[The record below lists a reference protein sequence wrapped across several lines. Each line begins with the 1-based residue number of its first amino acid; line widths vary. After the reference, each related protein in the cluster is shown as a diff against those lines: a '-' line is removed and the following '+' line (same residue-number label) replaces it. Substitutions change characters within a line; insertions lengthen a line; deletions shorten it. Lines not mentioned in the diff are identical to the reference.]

1 MGCNQSEARI
11 VGFVTCSIESL
22 FRQSLSVRV
31 EWSYMSVSL
40 HYLSKSFISA
50 AKLRCIAAA
59 FLVAMSVAY
68 SIACGPK
75 SSDTDPTPVLSG
87 PPSTTFPM
95 PPIKSD
101 SEMGWSLANGNRAKL
116 SDYRG
121 KVLVLDFYA
130 TWCQPCR
137 ASIPKL
143 IALQERFGPEGLEMV
158 GLNVGGP
165 DDRIKV
171 AAFARELS
179 IPYPLGFPDKALTDL
194 FLSDDQTIPQTFVF
208 ARDGKLAKR
217 FIGYQEATG
226 VELEKVISESVKTKQ

>member
-1 MGCNQSEARI
+1 M
-11 VGFVTCSIESL
+11 TSI
-22 FRQSLSVRV
+22 LSAIAPATSRRV
-31 EWSYMSVSL
+31 
-40 HYLSKSFISA
+40 FIA
-50 AKLRCIAAA
+50 
-59 FLVAMSVAY
+59 LVLA
-68 SIACGPK
+68 ITPFTACTTRN

-87 PPSTTFPM
+87 PPNTTFPM
-95 PPIKSD
+95 PPLKAD
-101 SEMGWSLANGNRAKL
+101 AEMGWAVANGERARI

-143 IALQERFGPEGLEMV
+143 IALQERFGPRGMEIV

-179 IPYPLGFPDKALTDL
+179 IRYPLGFPDKTLTDL

-208 ARDGKLAKR
+208 GRDGKLAKR
-217 FIGYQEATG
+217 FIGYEEATG
-226 VELEKVISESVKTKQ
+226 VELERVISEAVNRKQ